1 MSSPPMN
8 ASAPQ
13 SYALAVQTPNRIA
26 VLNAL
31 LGTVIRLH
39 TVQGKIISTNVSGKL
54 GTVQVQDGRVNK
66 TYVYDLDRG
75 TVIKTFST

>member
-1 MSSPPMN
+1 MSPPMN
-8 ASAPQ
+8 ASAPRA
-13 SYALAVQTPNRIA
+13 YALAIRSPSQVA

-54 GTVQVQDGRVNK
+54 GTVQVQNGRVNK

-75 TVIKTFST
+75 TVIKTFCT